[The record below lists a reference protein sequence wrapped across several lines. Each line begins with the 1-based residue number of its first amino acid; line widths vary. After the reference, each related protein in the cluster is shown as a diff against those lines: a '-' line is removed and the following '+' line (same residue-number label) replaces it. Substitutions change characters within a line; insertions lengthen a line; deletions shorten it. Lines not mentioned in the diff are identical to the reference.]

1 VWLRL
6 RQYSET
12 NKNQFYRDMKKLLLT
27 CFVAMC
33 AIVVNAQVTAG
44 GYVKPP
50 EELEVGNPLGTIKVE
65 ESYSMDSLDCEFTCM
80 VIPESNAIRL
90 TATNPKGMYFVF
102 RRGYT
107 KLYTR
112 DFDDNVMFLDIK
124 GTFDGKYIIDIF
136 DADKIRIKSYVIE
149 RKL

>member
-1 VWLRL
+1 
-6 RQYSET
+6 
-12 NKNQFYRDMKKLLLT
+12 MKKI
-27 CFVAMC
+27 FVLIASCLC
-33 AIVVNAQVTAG
+33 AVATHAQITANNN
-44 GYVKPP
+44 VRNP
-50 EELEVGNPLGTIKVE
+50 EELEVGNPLGTIAVE
-65 ESYSMDSLDCEFTCM
+65 ETFTEDSLNCEFTRV

-90 TATNPKGMYFVF
+90 TATNPKGMYLVF

-112 DFDDNVMFLDIK
+112 DFDDNVIFLDIK

-136 DADKIRIKSYVIE
+136 DQDKIRVKSYVIE

>member
-1 VWLRL
+1 
-6 RQYSET
+6 
-12 NKNQFYRDMKKLLLT
+12 MKKIIVLIASCL
-27 CFVAMC
+27 CVVA
-33 AIVVNAQVTAG
+33 AHAQITANDN
-44 GYVKPP
+44 VRAP
-50 EELEVGNPLGTIKVE
+50 EELEVGNPLGTIAVE
-65 ESYSMDSLDCEFTCM
+65 EAFTEDSLNCEFTCV

-90 TATNPKGMYFVF
+90 TATNPKGMYLVF

-112 DFDDNVMFLDIK
+112 DFDDNVIFLDIK

-136 DADKIRIKSYVIE
+136 DQDKIRVKSYVIE

>member
-1 VWLRL
+1 
-6 RQYSET
+6 
-12 NKNQFYRDMKKLLLT
+12 MKKI
-27 CFVAMC
+27 FVLIASC
-33 AIVVNAQVTAG
+33 LCTVAIHAQITAN
-44 GYVKPP
+44 YNVRNP
-50 EELEVGNPLGTIKVE
+50 EELEVGNPLGTIAVE
-65 ESYSMDSLDCEFTCM
+65 EAFTDDSLNCEFTCV

-90 TATNPKGMYFVF
+90 TATNPKGMYLVF

-112 DFDDNVMFLDIK
+112 DFDDNVIFLDIK

-136 DADKIRIKSYVIE
+136 DQDKIRVKSYVIE

>member
-1 VWLRL
+1 
-6 RQYSET
+6 
-12 NKNQFYRDMKKLLLT
+12 MKKI
-27 CFVAMC
+27 FVLIASC
-33 AIVVNAQVTAG
+33 LCVVAAHAQITANNN
-44 GYVKPP
+44 VRNP
-50 EELEVGNPLGTIKVE
+50 EELEVGNPLGTIAVE
-65 ESYSMDSLDCEFTCM
+65 EAFTDDSLNCEFTCV

-90 TATNPKGMYFVF
+90 TATNPKGMYLVF

-112 DFDDNVMFLDIK
+112 DFDDNVIFLDIK

-136 DADKIRIKSYVIE
+136 DQDKIRVKSYVIE

>member
-1 VWLRL
+1 
-6 RQYSET
+6 
-12 NKNQFYRDMKKLLLT
+12 MKKFIVLIASCL
-27 CFVAMC
+27 CVVATH
-33 AIVVNAQVTAG
+33 AQITANNN
-44 GYVKPP
+44 VRNP
-50 EELEVGNPLGTIKVE
+50 EELEVGNPLGTIAVE
-65 ESYSMDSLDCEFTCM
+65 ETFTEDSLNCEFTCV

-90 TATNPKGMYFVF
+90 TATNPKGMYLVF

-112 DFDDNVMFLDIK
+112 DFDDNVIFLDIK

-136 DADKIRIKSYVIE
+136 DQDKVRVKSYVIE

>member
-1 VWLRL
+1 
-6 RQYSET
+6 
-12 NKNQFYRDMKKLLLT
+12 MKKFIVLIASCL
-27 CFVAMC
+27 CAVATH
-33 AIVVNAQVTAG
+33 AQITANNN
-44 GYVKPP
+44 VRNP
-50 EELEVGNPLGTIKVE
+50 EELEVGNPLGTIAVE
-65 ESYSMDSLDCEFTCM
+65 EAFTDDSLNCDFTGV

-90 TATNPKGMYFVF
+90 TATNPKGMYLVF

-112 DFDDNVMFLDIK
+112 DFDDNVIFLDIK

-136 DADKIRIKSYVIE
+136 DQDKIRVKSYVIE

>member
-1 VWLRL
+1 
-6 RQYSET
+6 
-12 NKNQFYRDMKKLLLT
+12 MKKLFLILVSMLT
-27 CFVAMC
+27 MLATQ
-33 AIVVNAQVTAG
+33 AQITAG
-44 GYVKPP
+44 ESIRPP
-50 EELEVGNPLGTIKVE
+50 EDLEIGNPLGTIAVE
-65 ESYSMDSLDCEFTCM
+65 EAFTEDSLNCEFTCV

-90 TATNPKGMYFVF
+90 TATNPKGMYLVF

-112 DFDDNVMFLDIK
+112 DFDDNVIFLDIK

-136 DADKIRIKSYVIE
+136 DKDKIRVKSYVIE

>member
-1 VWLRL
+1 
-6 RQYSET
+6 
-12 NKNQFYRDMKKLLLT
+12 MKKVFFALV
-27 CFVAMC
+27 F
-33 AIVVNAQVTAG
+33 AIGAFSAQAQFTANEN
-44 GYVKPP
+44 VRPP
-50 EELEVGNPLGTIKVE
+50 EELEIGNPLGTIAVE
-65 ESYSMDSLDCEFTCM
+65 ESYTMDSLDCEFTCT

-112 DFDDNVMFLDIK
+112 DFDDNVVFLDIK

>member
-1 VWLRL
+1 M
-6 RQYSET
+6 QNFMT
-12 NKNQFYRDMKKLLLT
+12 MKKIISIFILALA
-27 CFVAMC
+27 FVS
-33 AIVVNAQVTAG
+33 AQAQFTASENIR
-44 GYVKPP
+44 PP
-50 EELEVGNPLGTIKVE
+50 EELEIGNPLGTIGVE
-65 ESYSMDSLDCEFTCM
+65 ESFTQDSLDCEFTCV

-90 TATNPKGMYFVF
+90 TATNPKGMYLVF

-112 DFDDNVMFLDIK
+112 DFDDNVIFLDIK

-136 DADKIRIKSYVIE
+136 DADKIRVKSYVIE

>member
-1 VWLRL
+1 
-6 RQYSET
+6 
-12 NKNQFYRDMKKLLLT
+12 MKKLILVLVSMLT
-27 CFVAMC
+27 MLATQ
-33 AIVVNAQVTAG
+33 AQITAG
-44 GYVKPP
+44 ESIRPP
-50 EELEVGNPLGTIKVE
+50 EDLEIGNPLGTIAVE
-65 ESYSMDSLDCEFTCM
+65 ESFTEDSLNCEFTCV

-90 TATNPKGMYFVF
+90 TATNPKGMYLVF

-112 DFDDNVMFLDIK
+112 DFDDNVIFLDIK

-136 DADKIRIKSYVIE
+136 DQDKIRVKTYVIE

>member
-1 VWLRL
+1 MKRL
-6 RQYSET
+6 FLIIVS
-12 NKNQFYRDMKKLLLT
+12 ML
-27 CFVAMC
+27 AML
-33 AIVVNAQVTAG
+33 ATQAQITAG
-44 GYVKPP
+44 ESIRAP
-50 EELEVGNPLGTIKVE
+50 EDLEIGNPLGTIAVE
-65 ESYSMDSLDCEFTCM
+65 EAFTEDSLNCEFTCV

-90 TATNPKGMYFVF
+90 TATNPKGMYLVF

-112 DFDDNVMFLDIK
+112 DFDDNVIFLDIK

-136 DADKIRIKSYVIE
+136 DKDKIRVKSYVIE

>member
-1 VWLRL
+1 
-6 RQYSET
+6 
-12 NKNQFYRDMKKLLLT
+12 MKKFIVLIASCL
-27 CFVAMC
+27 CAVATH
-33 AIVVNAQVTAG
+33 AQITANNN
-44 GYVKPP
+44 VRNP
-50 EELEVGNPLGTIKVE
+50 EELEVGNPLGTIAVE
-65 ESYSMDSLDCEFTCM
+65 EAFTDDSLNCEFTCV

-90 TATNPKGMYFVF
+90 TATNPKGMYLVF

-112 DFDDNVMFLDIK
+112 DFDDNVIFLDIK

-136 DADKIRIKSYVIE
+136 DQDKIRVKSYVIE

>member
-1 VWLRL
+1 
-6 RQYSET
+6 
-12 NKNQFYRDMKKLLLT
+12 MKKIIVLIASCL
-27 CFVAMC
+27 CVVATH
-33 AIVVNAQVTAG
+33 AQITANDN
-44 GYVKPP
+44 VRAP
-50 EELEVGNPLGTIKVE
+50 EELEVGNPLGTIAVE
-65 ESYSMDSLDCEFTCM
+65 EAFTEDSLNCEFTCV

-90 TATNPKGMYFVF
+90 TATNPKGMYLVF

-112 DFDDNVMFLDIK
+112 DFDDNVIFLDIK

-136 DADKIRIKSYVIE
+136 DQDKIRVKSYVIE

>member
-1 VWLRL
+1 
-6 RQYSET
+6 
-12 NKNQFYRDMKKLLLT
+12 MKKIIVLIASCL
-27 CFVAMC
+27 CVVA
-33 AIVVNAQVTAG
+33 AHAQITANNN
-44 GYVKPP
+44 VRNP
-50 EELEVGNPLGTIKVE
+50 EELEVGNPLGTIAVE
-65 ESYSMDSLDCEFTCM
+65 EAFTDDSLNCEFTCV

-90 TATNPKGMYFVF
+90 TATNPKGMYLVF

-112 DFDDNVMFLDIK
+112 DFDDNVIFLDIK

-136 DADKIRIKSYVIE
+136 DQDKIRVKSYVIE

>member
-1 VWLRL
+1 
-6 RQYSET
+6 
-12 NKNQFYRDMKKLLLT
+12 MKKIIVLIASCL
-27 CFVAMC
+27 CAVATH
-33 AIVVNAQVTAG
+33 AQITANNN
-44 GYVKPP
+44 VRNP
-50 EELEVGNPLGTIKVE
+50 EELEVGNPLGTIAVE
-65 ESYSMDSLDCEFTCM
+65 EAFTDDSLNCEFTCV

-90 TATNPKGMYFVF
+90 TATNPKGMYLVF

-112 DFDDNVMFLDIK
+112 DFDDNVIFLDIK

-136 DADKIRIKSYVIE
+136 DQDKIRVKSYVIE

>member
-1 VWLRL
+1 
-6 RQYSET
+6 
-12 NKNQFYRDMKKLLLT
+12 MKKLFLILVSMLT
-27 CFVAMC
+27 MLATQ
-33 AIVVNAQVTAG
+33 AQITAG
-44 GYVKPP
+44 ESIRPP
-50 EELEVGNPLGTIKVE
+50 EDLEIGNPLGTIAVE
-65 ESYSMDSLDCEFTCM
+65 ESFTEDSLNCEFTCV

-90 TATNPKGMYFVF
+90 TATNPKGMYLVF

-112 DFDDNVMFLDIK
+112 DFDDNVIFLDIK

-136 DADKIRIKSYVIE
+136 DQDKIRVKTYVIE

>member
-1 VWLRL
+1 ML
-6 RQYSET
+6 
-12 NKNQFYRDMKKLLLT
+12 
-27 CFVAMC
+27 AML
-33 AIVVNAQVTAG
+33 ATQAQITAG
-44 GYVKPP
+44 ESIRAP
-50 EELEVGNPLGTIKVE
+50 EDLEIGNPLGTIAVE
-65 ESYSMDSLDCEFTCM
+65 EAFTEDSLNCEFTCV

-90 TATNPKGMYFVF
+90 TATNPKGMYLVF

-112 DFDDNVMFLDIK
+112 DFDDNVIFLDIK

-136 DADKIRIKSYVIE
+136 DKDKIRVKSYVIE

>member
-1 VWLRL
+1 
-6 RQYSET
+6 
-12 NKNQFYRDMKKLLLT
+12 MKKVF
-27 CFVAMC
+27 FVIALAAC
-33 AIVVNAQVTAG
+33 SFSAHAQFTANEN
-44 GYVKPP
+44 VRPP
-50 EELEVGNPLGTIKVE
+50 EELEIGNPLGTIAVE
-65 ESYSMDSLDCEFTCM
+65 ESYTMDSVDCEFTCA

-112 DFDDNVMFLDIK
+112 DFDDNVVFLDIK

-136 DADKIRIKSYVIE
+136 DADKVRIKSYVIE

>member
-1 VWLRL
+1 MKRL
-6 RQYSET
+6 Y
-12 NKNQFYRDMKKLLLT
+12 LI
-27 CFVAMC
+27 FVAMLSML
-33 AIVVNAQVTAG
+33 ATQAQITASENIRA
-44 GYVKPP
+44 P
-50 EELEVGNPLGTIKVE
+50 EELEIGNPLGTIAVE
-65 ESYSMDSLDCEFTCM
+65 ESFTEDSLNCEFTCV

-90 TATNPKGMYFVF
+90 TATNPKGMYLVF

-112 DFDDNVMFLDIK
+112 DFDDNVIFLDIK

-136 DADKIRIKSYVIE
+136 DQDKIRVKTYVIE